1 MKGVMNRIF
10 KAVLLSAALVS
21 VVSCMVEES
30 RTSHRTKY
38 ALMDYAECSMGSMY
52 LFEPVMAVVLASDAD
67 IYLSLSEEDI
77 YRNRRYFENGRFC
90 LVQTEVPPD
99 AVLAACRTARTCGV
113 TTILKPASC
122 LSLAPELLKYVD
134 ILVPNQDEIT
144 LLCPE
149 GTLEEK
155 ADFFLKQGVQ
165 TVIITLG
172 ADGCYVK
179 TAEWAESFPA
189 EKFQAIDNTGACD
202 AFISALAVYL
212 QRGRSLRQAVR
223 IATFAAGFCIT
234 REGVVPSLIDRGSLE
249 AYIAQKAPELLI

>member
-1 MKGVMNRIF
+1 MNWRLSALDGLQLISNSDAHSPA
-10 KAVLLSAALVS
+10 KLGREANLLSIPMSYDGLYGAIQRGEGLEGTIEFFP
-21 VVSCMVEES
+21 EEGKYHFDG
-30 RTSHRTKY
+30 HRKCH
-38 ALMDYAECSMGSMY
+38 LCISPAE
-52 LFEPVMAVVLASDAD
+52 A
-67 IYLSLSEEDI
+67 
-77 YRNRRYFENGRFC
+77 R
-90 LVQTEVPPD
+90 
-99 AVLAACRTARTCGV
+99 ACGG

-212 QRGRSLRQAVR
+212 QKGRSLRQAVR

-249 AYIAQKAPELLI
+249 AYIDQQAPELLI